1 MDFFCRLQ
9 KRAGKGFLHQ
19 CKRTVFLIVV
29 VMLMVNAASCG
40 SANQLPDTSPSAS
53 VTVTPSVI
61 SPTSASSEETP
72 RAEATHDNI
81 SSAEPPS
88 PEPTTASSAPS
99 PAGTQA
105 TGSSALI
112 SKITVTFCGDASTAK
127 GFTWYTNRN
136 SQSSDVQV
144 IPQTSQTP
152 DFNQAKTYTGTVADS
167 HNSPDEL
174 VHKVSAAGLTYN
186 TAYYYRVGDASL
198 NIWSEPAVFTTAPE
212 SGSFTFIDLSD
223 TQFANQAGA
232 NITAD
237 TISKALSQVGNA
249 GFIIHNGDVVD
260 NKSEGQW
267 NLLLQT
273 AKFSLMNTTIMP
285 ASGNHDAGNSTF
297 IDHFNFD
304 TPGQSATGA
313 YYSVDYSNAHFVVL
327 NTNESS
333 DNYKEFTNAQVDW
346 LKADIGSAKSAGAQ
360 WIIVVMHMG
369 PYTIAEHSSDSNI
382 KDTRAK
388 IAPLLSELGVD
399 LVLQG
404 HDHVY
409 ERSKPIADGAAAEE
423 TIVTEDFN
431 GSPVNYISDPQG
443 TVYLTPGTAGT
454 KHYYQ
459 NASLSKSYLNL
470 FDVAD
475 GPYKGDPDINN
486 QETFIS
492 ITIDGNRLTATA
504 YQVSKTIN
512 SGTPHIIDQFGIMK

>member
-1 MDFFCRLQ
+1 MKFFSRLQ
-9 KRAGKGFLHQ
+9 KNTKKGFLFK
-19 CKRTVFLIVV
+19 CRKPVLLFVITMLVV
-29 VMLMVNAASCG
+29 TLASCAQ
-40 SANQLPDTSPSAS
+40 ANHISDTPTAAAVTTTPAVPSQPAVMS
-53 VTVTPSVI
+53 DERTT
-61 SPTSASSEETP
+61 SEETLLP
-72 RAEATHDNI
+72 AASPDVI
-81 SSAEPPS
+81 SSPDQTEAPVTEYS
-88 PEPTTASSAPS
+88 P
-99 PAGTQA
+99 
-105 TGSSALI
+105 LI
-112 SKITVTFCGDASTAK
+112 NKITVTFCGDASTAK
-127 GFTWYTNRN
+127 GFTWYTNRD

-144 IPQTSQTP
+144 APKTSQRP
-152 DFNQAKTYTGTVADS
+152 DFSQSRIYTGTVADS

-174 VHKVSAAGLTYN
+174 VHKASAVGLASN
-186 TAYYYRVGDASL
+186 TAYYYRVGDARL
-198 NIWSEPAVFTTAPE
+198 NIWSDPAVFTTAPE
-212 SGSFTFIDLSD
+212 SGSFTFVDLSD

-232 NITAD
+232 NVTAD

-260 NKSEGQW
+260 NKSEEQW

-273 AKFSLMNTTIMP
+273 AKSSLMNTTIMP

-304 TPGQSATGA
+304 TPGQSSTGA
-313 YYSVDYSNAHFVVL
+313 YYSVNYSNAHFVVL

-333 DNYKEFTNAQVDW
+333 DRYKEFTNAQLDW

-369 PYTIAEHSSDSNI
+369 PYTTAEHSADSNI

-409 ERSKPIADGAAAEE
+409 ERSKPIADGIAAKEA
-423 TIVTEDFN
+423 IVTDAFN
-431 GSPVNYISDPQG
+431 GSSVNYILNPKG

-459 NASLSKSYLNL
+459 NSGLSQSYLAL
-470 FDVAD
+470 FNVAD
-475 GPYKGDPDINN
+475 GPYKGDPDLNN
-486 QETFIS
+486 QETFIA
-492 ITIDGNRLTATA
+492 ITIDGSKLTAIA
-504 YQVSKTIN
+504 YQLSKTIN
-512 SGTPHIIDQFGIMK
+512 SGKPYIFDQFGIMKKS